1 MTALLKTLRRNVS
14 IYGAFAAMVPKEL
27 FQYNL
32 WFWAEYVAQI
42 LSMIIYAFFWRAV
55 YASAETP
62 LIAGLTVQQ
71 TINYILLARI
81 FAPLVET
88 RLIFQFGFVI
98 QSGHIIIELLRPTD
112 FQARRLV
119 ISLTD
124 SVVYLISKAPLFI
137 LAWLIFG
144 LQFSGDWRAW
154 VLFVVTL
161 FLGQLIIFFFDWS
174 FASLAF
180 YTTETWGLSVVRVG
194 VAQFFSGA
202 LVPLV
207 MMPGWLQTIAAALPF
222 AQAIAVPL
230 GFFSGVTPISDAP
243 RILLIQ
249 LLWLVGLAIVSRLI
263 FNVAVRKVT
272 VQGG

>member
-1 MTALLKTLRRNVS
+1 MLNTLRRNIS

-27 FQYNL
+27 LQYNL
-32 WFWAEYVAQI
+32 WVWAEYVAQI

-62 LIAGLTVQQ
+62 LIAGLTLQQ

-88 RLIFQFGFVI
+88 RLIFQFGFII
-98 QSGHIIIELLRPTD
+98 QSGQIAIELLRPAD
-112 FQARRLV
+112 FQLMRLV

-124 SVVYLISKAPLFI
+124 SLIYVIRKAPLFL

-154 VLFVVTL
+154 LL
-161 FLGQLIIFFFDWS
+161 FLITLSLGQAIIFFLDWS

-180 YTTETWGLSVVRVG
+180 YTTETWGLSVVKVG

-202 LVPLV
+202 LVPLA
-207 MMPGWLQTIAAALPF
+207 MMPGWLQTISAVLPF

-230 GFFSGVTPISDAP
+230 GFLSGVTPIADAP
-243 RILLIQ
+243 QVLLIQ
-249 LLWLVGLAIVSRLI
+249 LIWLVGLAILSRII
-263 FNVAVRKVT
+263 FNISVRQVT